1 MTMTRD
7 TIDLSRR
14 KILGG
19 VGAIGV
25 AGAGAGLGTSALF
38 SDTEEFENNVVQAGE
53 LDLVVDFYTS
63 LDQGG
68 FGSDSQS
75 GEVNGDGATEY
86 TYEVLDLKP
95 GDSGVV
101 AFCPKIVDNPGWLW
115 IGSEDGVTD
124 YENGQTEPE
133 GGVDATGG
141 GSLGNS
147 TTGSGAGELS
157 DVIEVTVSYAE
168 SVSLDSAS
176 DEITC
181 TNTRELN
188 NPAGYTL
195 ADLAK
200 DLESGVPLDG
210 NEPNDGDGSIDAY
223 PGSSGA
229 DDQQGPCLCIE
240 WEVPAEVGN
249 EIQSDALELGFAFA
263 AEQERNNPDP
273 DNPFVDTVV
282 SGGSIQ
288 DALNAASAGDV
299 IGVEPGTY
307 DEQVTVDTADVLL
320 FSPDPSST
328 TITDQV
334 VVSADG
340 ATLCGFTISPPPAT
354 TNQAGEALRVSN
366 SPNDVSIY
374 NNIVQDFNGDGLPD
388 WEDTEAIT
396 VFGGDA
402 GDPIENVTVANNTV
416 RRINGRDTKG
426 GAVGI
431 SVQGNVDGATVRDNV
446 LTEIGQ
452 ESSSWAFG
460 ATIRGTG
467 NHSKVPRNVDVLDND
482 ISSVLASSGTQYL
495 GVGLG
500 VEADGTSYLARNNT
514 IDDVNIGAELKGA
527 ATELTLL
534 GNSISNI
541 DNSVNNANNPS
552 VPPLYL
558 GDQTG
563 AAPIG
568 TFIADNA
575 YDVAV
580 TSGGSFPP
588 AYQQTIVPQ

>member
-1 MTMTRD
+1 
-7 TIDLSRR
+7 
-14 KILGG
+14 
-19 VGAIGV
+19 
-25 AGAGAGLGTSALF
+25 
-38 SDTEEFENNVVQAGE
+38 
-53 LDLVVDFYTS
+53 
-63 LDQGG
+63 
-68 FGSDSQS
+68 
-75 GEVNGDGATEY
+75 
-86 TYEVLDLKP
+86 
-95 GDSGVV
+95 
-101 AFCPKIVDNPGWLW
+101 
-115 IGSEDGVTD
+115 
-124 YENGQTEPE
+124 
-133 GGVDATGG
+133 
-141 GSLGNS
+141 
-147 TTGSGAGELS
+147 
-157 DVIEVTVSYAE
+157 
-168 SVSLDSAS
+168 
-176 DEITC
+176 
-181 TNTRELN
+181 
-188 NPAGYTL
+188 
-195 ADLAK
+195 
-200 DLESGVPLDG
+200 
-210 NEPNDGDGSIDAY
+210 
-223 PGSSGA
+223 
-229 DDQQGPCLCIE
+229 
-240 WEVPAEVGN
+240 
-249 EIQSDALELGFAFA
+249 
-263 AEQERNNPDP
+263 
-273 DNPFVDTVV
+273 
-282 SGGSIQ
+282 
-288 DALNAASAGDV
+288 
-299 IGVEPGTY
+299 
-307 DEQVTVDTADVLL
+307 
-320 FSPDPSST
+320 
-328 TITDQV
+328 
-334 VVSADG
+334 
-340 ATLCGFTISPPPAT
+340 
-354 TNQAGEALRVSN
+354 
-366 SPNDVSIY
+366 VSIY

-460 ATIRGTG
+460 TTIRGTG

-500 VEADGTSYLARNNT
+500 IEADGTSYLARNNT
-514 IDDVNIGAELKGA
+514 IDDVNIGAELKAA

-558 GDQTG
+558 GDKTG